1 VIVSVSEPG
10 KIRNIAVVGHRG
22 VGKTSLVEAMLFQAG
37 KINRLGSIE
46 AGTTASDWDDDEHK
60 RQMSLSGALL
70 HLDWQDRKINLVDCP
85 GDPGFQADTFAA
97 LRVVEGAL
105 VVMSGVMGVE
115 VTTSRVWARADE
127 YELSRVIVVNML
139 DRERADFFRVLEA
152 ARTQLSDR
160 CVAIQLPIGTEHEL
174 TGVVDLLHMRAY
186 MDPAGA
192 KEGGPQPIPDELQA
206 QVQEYR
212 EKLLDAVVETN
223 EDLMA
228 RYLDGEELPA
238 EDVAHALK
246 DAVTRDELYP
256 VGCAVASKNL
266 GTHAILDLLVEG
278 VPSPAKKGTTIEFG
292 DAKQAVFVFKTIADP
307 FAGRISCYRVLA
319 GPVTGDTTLVDP
331 RTHAKERLGQILLL
345 NGKDSEQ
352 VEALCVG
359 DLGAVAKLKDVV
371 TGDVLVDHEVPVEPP
386 HIDFPE
392 PVMSFA
398 ITPKA
403 KGDEEKMATGLRRLS
418 EEDPT
423 LHMHRDPQTGE
434 QLLSGLTQMQVEVAC
449 ERLRSRFH
457 VDVELHPPRV
467 PYKETIRKEAR
478 ARHRYKKQ
486 TGGRGQFGD
495 CSILIEPLDSTDGTD
510 YEFVDKIVG
519 GVISQGYRPA
529 VDKGV
534 REAMA
539 HGELAGAPVY
549 GIRVSLVDGQEH
561 AVDSSEMAFKIA
573 GSMAFKEA
581 YMQAEPVLLE
591 PIMEVEVTCPDDT
604 VGAVNGDLNSRRARL
619 HGMEPIGGMTTIR
632 AEVPMAEMLT
642 YSQSLTSVTG
652 GRGDYH
658 MTFLRYEEVP
668 SHVAQKIIEQT
679 KKERE
684 TAHA

>member
-1 VIVSVSEPG
+1 
-10 KIRNIAVVGHRG
+10 
-22 VGKTSLVEAMLFQAG
+22 
-37 KINRLGSIE
+37 
-46 AGTTASDWDDDEHK
+46 
-60 RQMSLSGALL
+60 
-70 HLDWQDRKINLVDCP
+70 
-85 GDPGFQADTFAA
+85 
-97 LRVVEGAL
+97 
-105 VVMSGVMGVE
+105 
-115 VTTSRVWARADE
+115 
-127 YELSRVIVVNML
+127 
-139 DRERADFFRVLEA
+139 
-152 ARTQLSDR
+152 
-160 CVAIQLPIGTEHEL
+160 
-174 TGVVDLLHMRAY
+174 
-186 MDPAGA
+186 
-192 KEGGPQPIPDELQA
+192 
-206 QVQEYR
+206 
-212 EKLLDAVVETN
+212 
-223 EDLMA
+223 
-228 RYLDGEELPA
+228 
-238 EDVAHALK
+238 
-246 DAVTRDELYP
+246 
-256 VGCAVASKNL
+256 
-266 GTHAILDLLVEG
+266 
-278 VPSPAKKGTTIEFG
+278 
-292 DAKQAVFVFKTIADP
+292 
-307 FAGRISCYRVLA
+307 
-319 GPVTGDTTLVDP
+319 
-331 RTHAKERLGQILLL
+331 
-345 NGKDSEQ
+345 
-352 VEALCVG
+352 
-359 DLGAVAKLKDVV
+359 
-371 TGDVLVDHEVPVEPP
+371 
-386 HIDFPE
+386 
-392 PVMSFA
+392 
-398 ITPKA
+398 
-403 KGDEEKMATGLRRLS
+403 MATGLRRLS

-642 YSQSLTSVTG
+642 YSQSLTSVTS

-668 SHVAQKIIEQT
+668 THVAQKIIEQT
-679 KKERE
+679 QKERE
-684 TAHA
+684 TAKA